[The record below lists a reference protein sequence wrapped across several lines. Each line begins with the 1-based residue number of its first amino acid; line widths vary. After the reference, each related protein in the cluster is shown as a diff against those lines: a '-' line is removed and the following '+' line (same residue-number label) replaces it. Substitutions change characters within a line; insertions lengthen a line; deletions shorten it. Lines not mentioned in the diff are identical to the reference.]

1 MPCDPSS
8 QARQLHQEGP
18 SRYLGKV
25 VLSRRAL
32 ARSSYPTMQAPR
44 HEVHGWAANKRRRE
58 GCAYNHTCAGG
69 RGGGGGR
76 GGTVL
81 MPGAC
86 ENVYKI

>member
-44 HEVHGWAANKRRRE
+44 QASRMRVGRCMQRKSWGGEVERTGN
-58 GCAYNHTCAGG
+58 
-69 RGGGGGR
+69 
-76 GGTVL
+76 
-81 MPGAC
+81 GA
-86 ENVYKI
+86 V